1 MESLGQTTP
10 GELPPWLAMTMT
22 PHRRAAVAAGL
33 PQGPQPGRESYTGEV
48 SHIQFY
54 NVHDGPGIRTVVF
67 LKGCPLRCQWC
78 SNPETMST
86 ERQLGLKRNLC
97 TGCEKCLDRCSLDAL
112 YLDAQDTIRV
122 RRDRCDS
129 CGDCVPSCL
138 PGALTLYGQ
147 TMTARE
153 VFAEIHK
160 DAMFYGTDGG
170 VTISGGE
177 PLLQSSFV
185 AEVFRLSQGAGIHTC
200 LETAGSVSRPAWQRV
215 LPHTD
220 LILYDLKHIDSDPH
234 RRMTGVPNALI
245 LDNARWL
252 SESTVAILFRV
263 PLIPG
268 FNDSPDTIDQLAAFV
283 RGLPQVN
290 IKGIELMPF
299 HRMAIGKYDSLD
311 EEYRFA
317 GTEVP
322 DEIHVESKRQQI
334 EALGIPCRVSR

>member
-1 MESLGQTTP
+1 MTSQRQTSVDADPMQDSRPGLG
-10 GELPPWLAMTMT
+10 
-22 PHRRAAVAAGL
+22 
-33 PQGPQPGRESYTGEV
+33 SCTGEV

-86 ERQLGLKRNLC
+86 ERELGLKRNLC
-97 TGCEKCLDRCSLDAL
+97 TACEECLSECGRDAL
-112 YLDAQDTIRV
+112 YFDDEDILRV

-153 VFAEIHK
+153 VFTEIHK
-160 DAMFYGTDGG
+160 DRMFYGNEGG
-170 VTISGGE
+170 ATISGGE
-177 PLLQSSFV
+177 PLLQPSFV
-185 AEVFRLSQGAGIHTC
+185 SEVFQLCRADGISTC
-200 LETAGSVSRPAWQRV
+200 LETAGNVGRRAWEQV

-220 LILYDLKHIDSDPH
+220 LILYDLKHMDSDRH
-234 RRMTGVPNALI
+234 RRMTGASNELI

-252 SESTVAILFRV
+252 AGSTVPMLFRV

-268 FNDSPDTIDQLAAFV
+268 FNDSPGAIEELAEFV
-283 RGLPQVN
+283 GSLPRDS
-290 IKGIELMPF
+290 IEGIELMPF
-299 HRMAIGKYDSLD
+299 HRMAVGKYDSLD
-311 EEYRFA
+311 KEYRFA
-317 GTEVP
+317 DTEVP
-322 DEIHVESKRQQI
+322 PESHAESRRQQI
-334 EALGIPCRVSR
+334 EAQGIPCRVSR

>member
-1 MESLGQTTP
+1 MTGHSHDSVVADLMQDSRPGLG
-10 GELPPWLAMTMT
+10 AC
-22 PHRRAAVAAGL
+22 
-33 PQGPQPGRESYTGEV
+33 TGEV

-86 ERQLGLKRNLC
+86 ERELGLKRSLC
-97 TGCEKCLDRCSLDAL
+97 TACEDCISRCSRDAL
-112 YLDAQDTIRV
+112 HLDSQHMLQV

-153 VFAEIHK
+153 IFAEAQK
-160 DAMFYGTDGG
+160 DTMFYGSEGG

-185 AEVFRLSQGAGIHTC
+185 SEVLQLCQEAGINTC
-200 LETAGSVSRPAWQRV
+200 LETAGSVARRAWQRV

-220 LILYDLKHIDSDPH
+220 LILYDLKHMDSDQH
-234 RRMTGVPNALI
+234 RRMTGLPNELI

-252 SESTVAILFRV
+252 AESTVAILFRV

-268 FNDSPDTIDQLAAFV
+268 FNDSPEAIHQLAAFV
-283 RGLPQVN
+283 SGLHRTN

-317 GTEVP
+317 DTQVP

-334 EALGIPCRVSR
+334 EALGVPCSVSR

>member
-1 MESLGQTTP
+1 MTDHPHDSAAADLLQDSRPGLESC
-10 GELPPWLAMTMT
+10 
-22 PHRRAAVAAGL
+22 
-33 PQGPQPGRESYTGEV
+33 TGEV

-86 ERQLGLKRNLC
+86 ERELGLKRSLC
-97 TGCEKCLDRCSLDAL
+97 TACEECLSQCGRDAL
-112 YLDAQDTIRV
+112 YLDSQDMPQV

-160 DAMFYGTDGG
+160 DRMFYGSEGG
-170 VTISGGE
+170 ATISGGE
-177 PLLQSSFV
+177 PLLQPSFV
-185 AEVFRLSQGAGIHTC
+185 SEVFQSCQEDGINTC
-200 LETAGSVSRPAWQRV
+200 LETAGNVARRAWEPV

-220 LILYDLKHIDSDPH
+220 LILYDLKHMDSDQH
-234 RRMTGVPNALI
+234 RRLTGVPNRLI

-252 SESTVAILFRV
+252 AESTVAMLFRV

-268 FNDSPDTIDQLAAFV
+268 FNDSPEAVDKLGEFV
-283 RGLPQVN
+283 RGLHRTN

-311 EEYRFA
+311 KQYRFA
-317 GTEVP
+317 DTEVAA
-322 DEIHVESKRQQI
+322 ESYVESRRQQI
-334 EALGIPCRVSR
+334 EALGVPCSVSR